1 VTERR
6 REAESLT
13 GGVPNIVSQMTKRL
27 RTGIDVLDRKLDGG
41 LPAGSMVALTAAP
54 ASQAELLLYELTATR
69 GTLWLSL
76 DRTAEAVSD
85 SIENTPAETGDPTV
99 RHISGEAPL
108 DNAGK
113 LVSALPETSNLI
125 VDPLDV
131 LESQEPPSR
140 FRSFMNDLQNHIFNT
155 NSLAIMHCLNGRSV
169 PPLRDTT
176 EHFADVVFE
185 LDTMVSGDQVENR
198 LAIPKFRG
206 GRAPTDVIKLDL
218 VEEVSIDT
226 SRDIA

>member
-1 VTERR
+1 
-6 REAESLT
+6 
-13 GGVPNIVSQMTKRL
+13 MTNRL

-41 LPAGSMVALTAAP
+41 LPAGSIVVLSANP
-54 ASQAELLLYELTATR
+54 SSQAELFLYELTATR

-76 DRTAEAVSD
+76 NRTAESVQHSL
-85 SIENTPAETGDPTV
+85 ENTPAETGDPTV

-113 LVSALPETSNLI
+113 LISALPETSNLI
-125 VDPLDV
+125 VDPIDV

-155 NSLAIMHCLNGRSV
+155 NSLAIMHCLEGRSI
-169 PPLRDTT
+169 PPLRDTS
-176 EHFADVVFE
+176 EHFADVVFKLE
-185 LDTMVSGDQVENR
+185 TDTTGDEVENR
-198 LAIPKFRG
+198 LSIPKFRG
-206 GRAPTDVIKLDL
+206 GRAPADIIKLNL
-218 VEEVSIDT
+218 VEDVSIDT

>member
-1 VTERR
+1 VR
-6 REAESLT
+6 AANSALA
-13 GGVPNIVSQMTKRL
+13 MTNRL

-41 LPAGSMVALTAAP
+41 LPAGSMVALAADP

-85 SIENTPAETGDPTV
+85 SIQNTPAETGDPTV

-113 LVSALPETSNLI
+113 LISALPETSNLI

-131 LESQEPPSR
+131 LEAQEPPSR

-176 EHFADVVFE
+176 EHFADVVFQLE
-185 LDTMVSGDQVENR
+185 TTVEGDQVENR

-206 GRAPTDVIKLDL
+206 GRAPADVIKLNL
-218 VEEVSIDT
+218 VEDVSIDT

>member
-1 VTERR
+1 MV
-6 REAESLT
+6 
-13 GGVPNIVSQMTKRL
+13 NRL

-41 LPAGSMVALTAAP
+41 IPAGSIVALSAQP
-54 ASQAELLLYELTATR
+54 ASQAELFLYELTATR

-76 DRTAEAVSD
+76 DRTAESVIA
-85 SIENTPAETGDPTV
+85 SIEQTPAKTGDPTV

-131 LESQEPPSR
+131 LESQEPHSR
-140 FRSFMNDLQNHIFNT
+140 FRAFMNDLQNHIVNT
-155 NSLAIMHCLNGRSV
+155 GSLGIVHCLNGRSV

-185 LDTMVSGDQVENR
+185 LKTTTTGDEVENK

-206 GRAPTDVIKLDL
+206 GRAPNDIIKLDL
-218 VEEVSIDT
+218 VEQVSIDT

>member
-1 VTERR
+1 
-6 REAESLT
+6 
-13 GGVPNIVSQMTKRL
+13 MTKRL

-85 SIENTPAETGDPTV
+85 SIENTPAKTGDPTV

-176 EHFADVVFE
+176 EHFADVVFDLE
-185 LDTMVSGDQVENR
+185 TMVSGDQVENR

>member
-1 VTERR
+1 M
-6 REAESLT
+6 S
-13 GGVPNIVSQMTKRL
+13 NRL
-27 RTGIDVLDRKLDGG
+27 RTGIDVLDRKLGG
-41 LPAGSMVALTAAP
+41 GIPAGSIVVLTASP
-54 ASQAELLLYELTATR
+54 SSQAELLLYELTATR

-76 DRTAEAVSD
+76 NRTAGAVSD

-99 RHISGEAPL
+99 RHITGEAPL

-113 LVSALPETSNLI
+113 LVSALPETSNLVI
-125 VDPLDV
+125 DPVDV

-155 NSLAIMHCLNGRSV
+155 DSLAILHCLEGQTV
-169 PPLRDTT
+169 PPLRDTS
-176 EHFADVVFE
+176 EHFADVVFSLTTNVE
-185 LDTMVSGDQVENR
+185 GDEVVNR
-198 LAIPKFRG
+198 LSIPKFRG
-206 GRAPTDVIKLDL
+206 GRAPSDVIKLDL

>member
-1 VTERR
+1 MV
-6 REAESLT
+6 
-13 GGVPNIVSQMTKRL
+13 NRL

-41 LPAGSMVALTAAP
+41 IPAGSIVVLSAQP
-54 ASQAELLLYELTATR
+54 ASQAELFLYELTATR

-76 DRTAEAVSD
+76 DRTAESVIA
-85 SIENTPAETGDPTV
+85 SIEQTPANTGDPTV

-131 LESQEPPSR
+131 LEAQEPHSR
-140 FRSFMNDLQNHIFNT
+140 FRAFMNDLQNHIVNT
-155 NSLAIMHCLNGRSV
+155 GSLAIVHCLDGRDV

-176 EHFADVVFE
+176 EHFADVVFQ
-185 LDTMVSGDQVENR
+185 LDTTTNGDEVENR

-206 GRAPTDVIKLDL
+206 GRAPTDIIKLNL

>member
-1 VTERR
+1 M
-6 REAESLT
+6 AD
-13 GGVPNIVSQMTKRL
+13 RL

-41 LPAGSMVALTAAP
+41 IPAGSIVVLNATP
-54 ASQAELLLYELTATR
+54 ASQAELFLYELTATR
-69 GTLWLSL
+69 GTLYLSL
-76 DRTAEAVSD
+76 DRSEQAIKDSLDQSPTA
-85 SIENTPAETGDPTV
+85 TGQPTV
-99 RHISGEAPL
+99 RHVSGEAPL

-125 VDPLDV
+125 IDPLDV
-131 LESQEPPSR
+131 LEEQEPPSR

-155 NSLAIMHCLNGRSV
+155 GSLAVLHCLDGRGV

-185 LDTMVSGDQVENR
+185 LHTSINGDEIENR
-198 LAIPKFRG
+198 MAIPKFRG

-218 VEEVSIDT
+218 AEEVSIDT